1 MTLVCECDGTETHL
15 KRKIDHAGVSHYRI
29 DGKAVKWEQYAQKL
43 KGAIR
48 AARHDPTP
56 RAPSARHVRP
66 LLTRLLWLSPSRA
79 SFSRA
84 AMGVLTK
91 AHVGFLV
98 FQGYVSE
105 LAAKSPRELT
115 ALFEQVGG
123 VGGVG

>member
-1 MTLVCECDGTETHL
+1 
-15 KRKIDHAGVSHYRI
+15 
-29 DGKAVKWEQYAQKL
+29 
-43 KGAIR
+43 
-48 AARHDPTP
+48 
-56 RAPSARHVRP
+56 
-66 LLTRLLWLSPSRA
+66 
-79 SFSRA
+79 
-84 AMGVLTK
+84 MGVLTK